1 MTNLKSVMK
10 TLCLTQTHQVQGYL
24 MSRKCTRK
32 MCHSQEKTVLNFGT
46 TIKLHSFL
54 LFWLFSGRRDIQASR
69 PLDHSCLTTILVLAQ
84 GQRWMIAIISL
95 HPLSKVSK
103 KKRMWEKREG
113 KQRRK
118 KKSTFPGNIRLD
130 CSCFTVSLYNAKAD
144 AGYVERE
151 NTCFPAVLTSCSQSL
166 QDSAATN
173 HYSSGHERLP
183 SLKQQLK
190 WTLSL
195 SHGTNFPMSV
205 WQTTSK
211 TCRVTHF
218 NIPKIPLFFVA
229 ATELQQPFCAVKN
242 IPVTEDT
249 F

>member
-1 MTNLKSVMK
+1 MPG
-10 TLCLTQTHQVQGYL
+10 QEHQVQGYI
-24 MSRKCTRK
+24 MHKKDVSQSRKK
-32 MCHSQEKTVLNFGT
+32 KVLNFGT
-46 TIKLHSFL
+46 IIKLHSIL
-54 LFWLFSGRRDIQASR
+54 LFWLFSGRQDIQASR
-69 PLDHSCLTTILVLAQ
+69 PLDHSCLTTVLVLAQ
-84 GQRWMIAIISL
+84 GQRWTIAIISL

-103 KKRMWEKREG
+103 KKQVRKKGKGSKEG
-113 KQRRK
+113 K

-130 CSCFTVSLYNAKAD
+130 CSCFSLSLYNAKAD
-144 AGYVERE
+144 AGYAERE
-151 NTCFPAVLTSCSQSL
+151 NTCFPAVLTSCSRSL

-205 WQTTSK
+205 WQTSIHPK

-218 NIPKIPLFFVA
+218 NIPKSPFFFL
-229 ATELQQPFCAVKN
+229 LQPQNSNSLV
-242 IPVTEDT
+242 VQ
-249 F
+249 